1 MNLSPIMQE
10 VYRFNFNWL
19 LKLGSLQINS
29 TEFPDASVVIGRID
43 YLSFLVAR
51 QGNTFLMCIF
61 RQRASDLQYMTRL

>member
-1 MNLSPIMQE
+1 MNLSSIMQE

-29 TEFPDASVVIGRID
+29 TEFPDESVVIGRID